1 MGLDEIGLSE
11 MRNANHEWSPQA
23 ITLMSNN
30 FATPLTPEQSD
41 TFRQLTSSLN
51 EVQLAWMSGYLAALT
66 AQNGNLI
73 PVPVNNE
80 SIKIKGLSPITILYG
95 SRTGNGEGLAKKAQK
110 LAVEFGLTAILKNMD
125 DYKPKDL
132 QSEKN
137 LIVIVSTHGEG
148 EPPFAAKELH
158 EFIYGKRASG
168 LENVTYAVLGLGD
181 SSYFQFC
188 KTGKDFDLQLENL
201 GAKRLANMTGC
212 DVDFQETADQWLR
225 STLSAFSGLEGNKA
239 TVTTSENVE
248 TSVSQNY
255 SKKNPYQAELL
266 EKINLHGRGSERQTL
281 HIELDADLPFEP
293 GDSAGIM
300 PVNTSELVNEVLAI
314 TGLIPEDEVEVKN
327 SKTTLFDALKKEF
340 ELSKITIDVVKRHLE
355 FAPNEQLTAIY
366 QSPEKLQNYL
376 YGRDIADFFSDY
388 PVLLS
393 AQDLVKILRPLQPRL
408 YSIASSPRANPGEL
422 HLAVGVVE
430 YENKGRNRRGTCS
443 NYLSDFDGNENKIPV
458 FIEKNPNFRLPKNDE
473 TPIIM
478 VGAGTGIAPYRAFV
492 QHREQVEN
500 RGKSWLVFGNRNF
513 ETEFLYQTDWQK
525 FLKSGALSKMDVAF
539 SRDTDKHVYVQHK
552 LQENAA
558 EIYRW
563 LEDGAH
569 FYICGDMNKM
579 ATDVQN
585 TLVSIVENQGA
596 MSNDS
601 ALDYV
606 NKMQKEKRLQLD
618 VY

>member
-1 MGLDEIGLSE
+1 
-11 MRNANHEWSPQA
+11 
-23 ITLMSNN
+23 MSNN
-30 FATPLTPEQSD
+30 FATPLTPDQSD

-66 AQNGNLI
+66 AQNGNKTS
-73 PVPVNNE
+73 VPVKNE
-80 SIKIKGLSPITILYG
+80 IIKNQNLSPITILYG

-110 LAVEFGLTAILKNMD
+110 LATEFGLTTILKNMD
-125 DYKPKDL
+125 DYKPRDL

-137 LIVIVSTHGEG
+137 LLVIVSTHGEG

-158 EFIYGKRASG
+158 EFIYGKRSG
-168 LENVTYAVLGLGD
+168 RLENVNFAVLGLGD

-188 KTGKDFDLQLENL
+188 KTGKDFDLQLEKL
-201 GAKRLANMTGC
+201 GAKRLADMKGC

-225 STLSAFSGLEGNKA
+225 STLSAFSGLEGNKV
-239 TVTTSENVE
+239 TVTLGENAE
-248 TSVSQNY
+248 TSTSQNY

-300 PVNTSELVNEVLAI
+300 PVNSSELVTEVLSV
-314 TGLIPEDEVEVKN
+314 TGLKPEQEVEIKGLKF
-327 SKTTLFDALKKEF
+327 SLFDSLKHEY
-340 ELSKITIDVVKRHLE
+340 ELSKITVDVVKRYLE
-355 FAPNEQLTAIY
+355 FVANERLTSISES
-366 QSPEKLQNYL
+366 QEKLQEYL
-376 YGRDIADFFSDY
+376 TNRDIVDFFTDF
-388 PVLLS
+388 PVKLS
-393 AQDLVKILRPLQPRL
+393 AQDLIKLLRPLQPRL
-408 YSIASSPRANPGEL
+408 YSIASSPKANPGEL

-430 YENKGRNRRGTCS
+430 YENGGRNRRGACS

-458 FIEKNPNFRLPKNDE
+458 FIEKNPNFRLPENDE

-492 QHREQVEN
+492 QHREQADKQ
-500 RGKSWLVFGNRNF
+500 GKSWLVFGNRNF

-539 SRDTDKHVYVQHK
+539 SRDTEKRVYVQHK

-569 FYICGDMNKM
+569 FYICGDMKKM

-596 MSNDS
+596 MSNNS

>member
-1 MGLDEIGLSE
+1 
-11 MRNANHEWSPQA
+11 
-23 ITLMSNN
+23 MSNN
-30 FATPLTPEQSD
+30 FATPLSAEQSD

-51 EVQLAWMSGYLAALT
+51 EVQLAWMSGYLAGIT
-66 AQNGNLI
+66 AQNGVQAPAPLK
-73 PVPVNNE
+73 NE
-80 SIKIKGLSPITILYG
+80 INKIQGPGPITILYG

-110 LAVEFGLTAILKNMD
+110 LAVEFGLTATLKNMG

-132 QSEKN
+132 QFEKN
-137 LIVIVSTHGEG
+137 LLLIVSTHGEG

-158 EFIYGKRASG
+158 GFIFSKRASR
-168 LENVTYAVLGLGD
+168 LENVNFAVLGLGD

-188 KTGKDFDLQLENL
+188 QTGKDFDLQLEKL
-201 GAKRLANMTGC
+201 GAKRLADAGSC
-212 DVDFQETADQWLR
+212 DVDFQEAAEQWLR
-225 STLSAFSGLEGNKA
+225 STLLAFKGSAGEKLSVVS
-239 TVTTSENVE
+239 TENVE
-248 TSVSQNY
+248 TSASQNY
-255 SKKNPYQAELL
+255 SKKNPFRAELL
-266 EKINLHGRGSERQTL
+266 EKINLHGRGSGRQTL
-281 HIELDADLPFEP
+281 HIELDANLPFEP

-300 PVNTSELVNEVLAI
+300 PVNTSELVTEVLTAS
-314 TGLIPEDEVEVKN
+314 GLNPDEEVEVKGAKN
-327 SKTTLFDALKKEF
+327 SLFDSLKQEF
-340 ELSKITIDVVKRHLE
+340 ELSKITIDVVKRYLE
-355 FAPNEQLTAIY
+355 FAPNEQLASIS
-366 QSPEKLQNYL
+366 QSQDKLQEYL
-376 YGRDIADFFSDY
+376 NGRDIVDLLTDF
-388 PVLLS
+388 PVKLS
-393 AQDLVKILRPLQPRL
+393 ARDLVKLLRPLQPRL
-408 YSIASSPRANPGEL
+408 YSIASSPKANPGEL

-443 NYLSDFDGNENKIPV
+443 NYLLEFDGNESKIPV
-458 FIEKNPNFRLPKNDE
+458 FIEKNPNFRLPENDE

-492 QHREQVEN
+492 QHRELAEKQ
-500 RGKSWLVFGNRNF
+500 GKSWLFFGNRNF
-513 ETEFLYQTDWQK
+513 ESEFLYQTDWQK

-539 SRDTDKHVYVQHK
+539 SRDTDKRVYVQHK
-552 LQENAA
+552 LQENAT

-569 FYICGDMNKM
+569 FYICGDMKKM
-579 ATDVQN
+579 ASDVQS

>member
-1 MGLDEIGLSE
+1 
-11 MRNANHEWSPQA
+11 
-23 ITLMSNN
+23 MSNN
-30 FATPLTPEQSD
+30 FATPLSAEQSD
-41 TFRQLTSSLN
+41 TFRQLTTSLN
-51 EVQLAWMSGYLAALT
+51 EIQLAWMSGYFAGIT
-66 AQNGNLI
+66 AQNGVQA
-73 PVPVNNE
+73 PAPCKNE
-80 SIKIKGLSPITILYG
+80 INKIQGPDPITILYG

-110 LAVEFGLTAILKNMD
+110 LAVEFGLTATLKNMD

-132 QSEKN
+132 QFEKN
-137 LIVIVSTHGEG
+137 LLLIVSTHGDG
-148 EPPFAAKELH
+148 EPPFAAKELY
-158 EFIYGKRASG
+158 EFIYGKRASR
-168 LENVTYAVLGLGD
+168 LENVNFAVLGLGD

-188 KTGKDFDLQLENL
+188 QTGKDFDLQLEKL
-201 GAKRLANMTGC
+201 GAKRLANAGSC
-212 DVDFQETADQWLR
+212 DVDFQETANLWLR
-225 STLSAFSGLEGNKA
+225 STLSAFSGLAGNKV
-239 TVTTSENVE
+239 TVTSGENVE
-248 TSVSQNY
+248 TSTSQNY

-281 HIELDADLPFEP
+281 HIELDANLPFEP

-300 PVNTSELVNEVLAI
+300 PVNTSELVTEVLTAL
-314 TGLIPEDEVEVKN
+314 GLNPDEEVEIKGAKI
-327 SKTTLFDALKKEF
+327 SLFESLKREF
-340 ELSKITIDVVKRHLE
+340 ELSKITIDVVKRYLE
-355 FAPNEQLTAIY
+355 FAPNEQLASIS
-366 QSPEKLQNYL
+366 QSQEKLQEYL
-376 YGRDIADFFSDY
+376 NGRDIVDLFNDFT
-388 PVLLS
+388 VKLS
-393 AQDLVKILRPLQPRL
+393 AQDLIKLLRPLQPRL

-443 NYLSDFDGNENKIPV
+443 NYLLEFDGDKNKIPV

-492 QHREQVEN
+492 QHREHVKKQ
-500 RGKSWLVFGNRNF
+500 GKSWLFFGNRNF
-513 ETEFLYQTDWQK
+513 ESEFLYQTDWQK

-539 SRDTDKHVYVQHK
+539 SRDSNKRVYVQHK
-552 LQENAA
+552 LQENAT

-569 FYICGDMNKM
+569 FYICGDMKKM
-579 ATDVQN
+579 ANDVQN

>member
-1 MGLDEIGLSE
+1 
-11 MRNANHEWSPQA
+11 
-23 ITLMSNN
+23 MSNN

-41 TFRQLTSSLN
+41 NFRQLTSSLN
-51 EVQLAWMSGYLAALT
+51 DVQLAWMSGYLAALT
-66 AQNGNLI
+66 AQNGNLTPL
-73 PVPVNNE
+73 PVKNGVNN
-80 SIKIKGLSPITILYG
+80 SPGLSPITILYG
-95 SRTGNGEGLAKKAQK
+95 SRTGNGEGLAKKALK
-110 LAVEFGLTAILKNMD
+110 LAVEFGLTAVLKNMD
-125 DYKPKDL
+125 DYKPRDL

-137 LIVIVSTHGEG
+137 LLVIVSTHGEG

-158 EFIYGKRASG
+158 EFIYGKRASR
-168 LENVTYAVLGLGD
+168 LENVNFAVLGLGD

-188 KTGKDFDLQLENL
+188 KTGKDFDLQLEKL
-201 GAKRLANMTGC
+201 GATRLANAGCC
-212 DVDFQETADQWLR
+212 DVDFQEAADQWLR
-225 STLSAFSGLEGNKA
+225 STLLAFSGLEGNK
-239 TVTTSENVE
+239 VTGTSGENVE
-248 TSVSQNY
+248 TSTSQNY

-300 PVNTSELVNEVLAI
+300 PVNTSELVTEVLAI
-314 TGLIPEDEVEVKN
+314 TGLHSDDEVEIKN
-327 SKTTLFDALKKEF
+327 SKTSLFDALKKEF
-340 ELSKITIDVVKRHLE
+340 ELSKITIDVVKRYLE
-355 FAPNEQLTAIY
+355 FASNEQLAAIY
-366 QSPEKLQNYL
+366 QSTEKLQEYL
-376 YGRDIADFFSDY
+376 YGRDIVDLLSDY

-393 AQDLVKILRPLQPRL
+393 AQELVKLLRPLQPRL
-408 YSIASSPRANPGEL
+408 YSIASSSKANPGEL
-422 HLAVGVVE
+422 HLAVSVVE
-430 YENKGRNRRGTCS
+430 YENGGRNRRGACS
-443 NYLSDFDGNENKIPV
+443 NYLSGFDGNESKIPV
-458 FIEKNPNFRLPKNDE
+458 FIEKNPNFRLPNNDE

-492 QHREQVEN
+492 QHREQAVKQ
-500 RGKSWLVFGNRNF
+500 GKSWLFFGNRNF
-513 ETEFLYQTDWQK
+513 ESEFLYQTDWQK

-539 SRDTDKHVYVQHK
+539 SRDTERRVYVQHK

-569 FYICGDMNKM
+569 FYICGDMKKM

-585 TLVSIVENQGA
+585 TLVSIVENQGE

>member
-1 MGLDEIGLSE
+1 
-11 MRNANHEWSPQA
+11 
-23 ITLMSNN
+23 MSNN
-30 FATPLTPEQSD
+30 FATPLSAEQSD
-41 TFRQLTSSLN
+41 TFRQLTNSLN
-51 EVQLAWMSGYLAALT
+51 EVQLAWMSGYLAAIT
-66 AQNGNLI
+66 AHNGVQTPVPFKNGN
-73 PVPVNNE
+73 N
-80 SIKIKGLSPITILYG
+80 KIQGLSPITILYG

-125 DYKPKDL
+125 DYKPRDL

-137 LIVIVSTHGEG
+137 LLVIVSTHGEG

-158 EFIYGKRASG
+158 EYIFGKRASR
-168 LENVTYAVLGLGD
+168 LENVNFAVLGLGD

-188 KTGKDFDLQLENL
+188 QTGKDFDLQLEKL
-201 GAKRLANMTGC
+201 GAKRLADAGSC

-225 STLSAFSGLEGNKA
+225 STLPLFAGSTANKLSVA
-239 TVTTSENVE
+239 LSENVE
-248 TSVSQNY
+248 TPASQNY

-300 PVNTSELVNEVLAI
+300 PVNTSELITEVLTAS
-314 TGLIPEDEVEVKN
+314 GLNPDEEVEIKGAKI
-327 SKTTLFDALKKEF
+327 SLFESLKREF
-340 ELSKITIDVVKRHLE
+340 ELSKITIDVVKRYLE
-355 FAPNEQLTAIY
+355 FAPNEQLDSIS
-366 QSPEKLQNYL
+366 QSQEKLQEYL
-376 YGRDIADFFSDY
+376 NGRDIVDLINDF
-388 PVLLS
+388 PVKLS
-393 AQDLVKILRPLQPRL
+393 AQDLIKLLRPLQPRL
-408 YSIASSPRANPGEL
+408 YSIASSPKANPGEL

-430 YENKGRNRRGTCS
+430 YENNGRNHHGTCS
-443 NYLSDFDGNENKIPV
+443 NYLSDFEGSESKISV
-458 FIEKNPNFRLPKNDE
+458 FIEKNPNFRLPENDE

-478 VGAGTGIAPYRAFV
+478 VGAGTGIAPYRAFI
-492 QHREQVEN
+492 QHREQAVKQ
-500 RGKSWLVFGNRNF
+500 GKSWLFFGNRNF
-513 ETEFLYQTDWQK
+513 ESEFLYQTDWQK

-539 SRDTDKHVYVQHK
+539 SRDTDKRVYVQHK
-552 LQENAA
+552 LQENAT

-569 FYICGDMNKM
+569 FYICGDMKKM
-579 ATDVQN
+579 ASDVQN

>member
-1 MGLDEIGLSE
+1 
-11 MRNANHEWSPQA
+11 
-23 ITLMSNN
+23 
-30 FATPLTPEQSD
+30 
-41 TFRQLTSSLN
+41 
-51 EVQLAWMSGYLAALT
+51 
-66 AQNGNLI
+66 
-73 PVPVNNE
+73 
-80 SIKIKGLSPITILYG
+80 
-95 SRTGNGEGLAKKAQK
+95 
-110 LAVEFGLTAILKNMD
+110 MD
-125 DYKPKDL
+125 DYKPRDL

-137 LIVIVSTHGEG
+137 LLVIVSTHGEG

-158 EFIYGKRASG
+158 EYIFGKRASR
-168 LENVTYAVLGLGD
+168 LENVNFAVLGLGD

-188 KTGKDFDLQLENL
+188 QTGKDFDLQLEKL
-201 GAKRLANMTGC
+201 GAKRLADAGSC

-225 STLSAFSGLEGNKA
+225 STLPLFAGSTANKLSVA
-239 TVTTSENVE
+239 LSENVE
-248 TSVSQNY
+248 TPASQNY

-300 PVNTSELVNEVLAI
+300 PVNTSELITEVLTAS
-314 TGLIPEDEVEVKN
+314 GLNPDEEVEIKGAKI
-327 SKTTLFDALKKEF
+327 SLFESLKREF
-340 ELSKITIDVVKRHLE
+340 ELSKITIDVVKRYLE
-355 FAPNEQLTAIY
+355 FAPNEQLDSIS
-366 QSPEKLQNYL
+366 QSQEKLQEYL
-376 YGRDIADFFSDY
+376 NGRDIVDLINDF
-388 PVLLS
+388 PVKLS
-393 AQDLVKILRPLQPRL
+393 AQDLIKLLRPLQPRL
-408 YSIASSPRANPGEL
+408 YSIASSPKANPGEL

-430 YENKGRNRRGTCS
+430 YENNGRNHHGTCS
-443 NYLSDFDGNENKIPV
+443 NYLSDFEGSESKISV
-458 FIEKNPNFRLPKNDE
+458 FIEKNPNFRLPENDE

-478 VGAGTGIAPYRAFV
+478 VGAGTGIAPYRAFI
-492 QHREQVEN
+492 QHREQAVKQ
-500 RGKSWLVFGNRNF
+500 GKSWLFFGNRNF
-513 ETEFLYQTDWQK
+513 ESEFLYQTDWQK

-539 SRDTDKHVYVQHK
+539 SRDTDKRVYVQHK
-552 LQENAA
+552 LQENAT

-569 FYICGDMNKM
+569 FYICGDMKKM
-579 ATDVQN
+579 ASDVQN

>member
-1 MGLDEIGLSE
+1 
-11 MRNANHEWSPQA
+11 
-23 ITLMSNN
+23 MSNN
-30 FATPLTPEQSD
+30 FATPLTPEQSE
-41 TFRQLTSSLN
+41 TFRQLTGSLT
-51 EVQLAWMSGYLAALT
+51 EIQLAWMSGYMAGLT
-66 AQNGNLI
+66 AQNGVQI
-73 PVPVNNE
+73 PVPEKKETNNAPD
-80 SIKIKGLSPITILYG
+80 LSPITILYG

-110 LAVEFGLTAILKNMD
+110 LAIEYGLSATLKNMD
-125 DYKPKDL
+125 DYKPRDL

-137 LIVIVSTHGEG
+137 LLVIVSTHGEG

-158 EFIYGKRASG
+158 QFIFGKRASR
-168 LENVTYAVLGLGD
+168 LENVNFAVLGLGD

-188 KTGKDFDLQLENL
+188 QTGKDFDLQLEKL
-201 GAKRLANMTGC
+201 GAKRLADMSGC
-212 DVDFQETADQWLR
+212 DVDFQEPADQWLR
-225 STLSAFSGLEGNKA
+225 STLSAFSALTGNKV
-239 TVTTSENVE
+239 TVAPGVNGE
-248 TSVSQNY
+248 TSISQDY

-300 PVNTSELVNEVLAI
+300 PVNTSELVNEILTI
-314 TGLIPEDEVEVKN
+314 TGLGSGEEVEIN
-327 SKTTLFDALKKEF
+327 HRKTTLFDALKRDF
-340 ELSKITIDVVKRHLE
+340 ELSKITIDVVKRCLE
-355 FAPNEQLTAIY
+355 FAPNEQLTAIF
-366 QSPEKLQNYL
+366 QSPDKLQDYL
-376 YGRDIADFFSDY
+376 YGRDIADLFSDF
-388 PVLLS
+388 PVKLS
-393 AQDLVKILRPLQPRL
+393 AQNLTKLLRPLQPRL
-408 YSIASSPRANPGEL
+408 YSIASSSKANPGEL

-443 NYLSDFDGNENKIPV
+443 NYLLEFEGNESKIPV

-492 QHREQVEN
+492 QHREQAEK
-500 RGKSWLVFGNRNF
+500 RGKSWLVFGNRHF

-539 SRDTDKHVYVQHK
+539 SRDTDKRVYVQHK

-558 EIYRW
+558 EIYQW

-569 FYICGDMNKM
+569 FYICGDMKKM
-579 ATDVQN
+579 ATDVQS

-601 ALDYV
+601 ALDYI

>member
-1 MGLDEIGLSE
+1 
-11 MRNANHEWSPQA
+11 
-23 ITLMSNN
+23 MSND
-30 FATPLTPEQSD
+30 FATPLSAEQSD

-51 EVQLAWMSGYLAALT
+51 EVQLAWMSGYLAGIT
-66 AQNGNLI
+66 AQNGVQAPAPCKTEIN
-73 PVPVNNE
+73 
-80 SIKIKGLSPITILYG
+80 KIQGFGPITILYG

-110 LAVEFGLTAILKNMD
+110 LAVEFGLSATLKNMD

-132 QSEKN
+132 QFEKN
-137 LIVIVSTHGEG
+137 LLLIVSTHGEG

-158 EFIYGKRASG
+158 GFIFSKRASR
-168 LENVTYAVLGLGD
+168 LENVNFAVLGLGD

-188 KTGKDFDLQLENL
+188 QTGKDFDHQLEKL
-201 GAKRLANMTGC
+201 GANRLADAGNC
-212 DVDFQETADQWLR
+212 DVDFQETADMWLR
-225 STLSAFSGLEGNKA
+225 STLLAFKGSAREKLS
-239 TVTTSENVE
+239 VTSAENIE
-248 TSVSQNY
+248 TSASQNY

-281 HIELDADLPFEP
+281 HIELDANLPFEP

-300 PVNTSELVNEVLAI
+300 PVNTSELVNEVLTAS
-314 TGLIPEDEVEVKN
+314 GLNPDEEVEIKGAKI
-327 SKTTLFDALKKEF
+327 SLFDSLKQEF
-340 ELSKITIDVVKRHLE
+340 ELSKITIDVVKRYLE
-355 FAPNEQLTAIY
+355 FAPNEQLAYIS
-366 QSPEKLQNYL
+366 QSQEKLQEYL
-376 YGRDIADFFSDY
+376 NGRDIVDLINDF
-388 PVLLS
+388 PIKLS
-393 AQDLVKILRPLQPRL
+393 AQNLIKLLRPLQPRL
-408 YSIASSPRANPGEL
+408 YSIASSPKANPGEL

-443 NYLSDFDGNENKIPV
+443 NYLLEFDGNESKIPV
-458 FIEKNPNFRLPKNDE
+458 FIEKNPNFRLPENNE

-492 QHREQVEN
+492 QHRELSEKQ
-500 RGKSWLVFGNRNF
+500 GKSWLFFGNRNF
-513 ETEFLYQTDWQK
+513 ESEFLYQTDWQK

-539 SRDTDKHVYVQHK
+539 SRDSNKCVYVQHK
-552 LQENAA
+552 LQENAT
-558 EIYRW
+558 EIYHW

-569 FYICGDMNKM
+569 FYICGDMKKM
-579 ATDVQN
+579 ANDVQN

>member
-1 MGLDEIGLSE
+1 MGLDIVEMSE
-11 MRNANHEWSPQA
+11 TRKTNHYWSLQA

-30 FATPLTPEQSD
+30 FATPLTQEQSD

-51 EVQLAWMSGYLAALT
+51 EVQLAWMSGYLAAIT

-73 PVPVNNE
+73 PVPVKNE
-80 SIKIKGLSPITILYG
+80 IIEKQGLSPITILYG
-95 SRTGNGEGLAKKAQK
+95 SRTGNGEGLAKKTQK
-110 LAVEFGLTAILKNMD
+110 LAVEFGLSATLKNMD
-125 DYKPKDL
+125 DYKPRDL
-132 QSEKN
+132 QSEKK
-137 LIVIVSTHGEG
+137 LLVIVSTHGEG

-158 EFIYGKRASG
+158 EFIYGKRASR
-168 LENVTYAVLGLGD
+168 LENVNFAVLGLGD

-188 KTGKDFDLQLENL
+188 KTGKDFDLQLEKL
-201 GAKRLANMTGC
+201 GAKRLANAGCC
-212 DVDFQETADQWLR
+212 DVDFQETADQWLK
-225 STLSAFSGLEGNKA
+225 STLSAFSGLDGNKV
-239 TVTTSENVE
+239 TVTSGENIE
-248 TSVSQNY
+248 TSVSQKY

-300 PVNTSELVNEVLAI
+300 PVNTSELVNEVLSI

-327 SKTTLFDALKKEF
+327 SKMSLFDALKKEF
-340 ELSKITIDVVKRHLE
+340 ELSKITIDVVKRYLE
-355 FAPNEQLTAIY
+355 YAPNEQLAAIL
-366 QSPEKLQNYL
+366 QSPEKLQDYL
-376 YGRDIADFFSDY
+376 YGRDIADLFSDY

-408 YSIASSPRANPGEL
+408 YSIASSPKANPGEL
-422 HLAVGVVE
+422 HLAVSVVE
-430 YENKGRNRRGTCS
+430 YENGGRNRRGACS

-478 VGAGTGIAPYRAFV
+478 VGAGTGVAPYRAFV
-492 QHREQVEN
+492 QHRELAEK

-513 ETEFLYQTDWQK
+513 ESEFLYQTDWQK

-539 SRDTDKHVYVQHK
+539 SRDTEKRVYVQHK

-558 EIYRW
+558 EIYQW

-579 ATDVQN
+579 AADVQN
-585 TLVSIVENQGA
+585 TLVSIVKNQGA